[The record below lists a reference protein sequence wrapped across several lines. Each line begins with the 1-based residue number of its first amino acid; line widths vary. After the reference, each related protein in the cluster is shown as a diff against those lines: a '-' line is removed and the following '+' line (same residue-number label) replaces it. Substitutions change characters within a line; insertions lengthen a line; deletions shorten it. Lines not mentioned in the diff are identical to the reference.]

1 MTFEYSMDNPPII
14 TWPYLQP
21 GDNFIFK
28 GEYCTVKR
36 LSKNSFQYEVQGR
49 EHIKYFMSYK
59 FYMTTPSYFGRFHKK
74 HR

>member
-36 LSKNSFQYEVQGR
+36 LFKNSFQYEVQGR

-59 FYMTTPSYFGRFHKK
+59 FYITTPSYFARFHKK